1 MGRGPLHARNTA
13 SVLPHADNMRQVGC
27 TATSERPGAIC
38 PGHKRLS
45 WVPTELQLN
54 TGFIPPSCCLITGGA
69 QKIFDEQEKVRT
81 KKHTHWAP
89 LQVWMPSSASHWT
102 HRPGQAWSF
111 QEEKLFWYLQQCCI
125 LEEDLYPST
134 DLVFELSLLGNFLD
148 LSSNIE
154 SVGDSFLSI

>member
-13 SVLPHADNMRQVGC
+13 SVLPHADNMRQAGC

-102 HRPGQAWSF
+102 HRPGQARLGASRKKNSSGTFSSAVSWRRTFIQALTWFLNS
-111 QEEKLFWYLQQCCI
+111 
-125 LEEDLYPST
+125 
-134 DLVFELSLLGNFLD
+134 VF
-148 LSSNIE
+148 
-154 SVGDSFLSI
+154 